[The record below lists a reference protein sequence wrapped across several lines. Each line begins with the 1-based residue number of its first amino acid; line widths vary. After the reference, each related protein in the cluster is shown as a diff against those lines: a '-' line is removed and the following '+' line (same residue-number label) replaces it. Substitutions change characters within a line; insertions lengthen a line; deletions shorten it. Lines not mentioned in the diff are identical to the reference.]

1 MTPMNLDLYSSTD
14 KPEPGPAMITV
25 PLDLPDVRV
34 LETQINE
41 QGEIIITVEST
52 LEGCNCKHCRR
63 KIEAFHQND
72 EWITIRHHSIL
83 GRPVY
88 IRMRPKRY
96 NCVRCA
102 HRKGKKK

>member
-1 MTPMNLDLYSSTD
+1 MTPMNLDFYSSTD
-14 KPEPGPAMITV
+14 KPEPAMITV

-63 KIEAFHQND
+63 KIEAFHQNE